1 MNILEKIV
9 NKIKIDL
16 VERKKILS
24 IETLKKKSSL
34 DIKSLSLYDSL
45 NNDYLSL
52 IAEIKDTSPSKGK
65 LMKDKD
71 FLCLA
76 KNYLD
81 ANVNAISVVTEKN
94 FFNGSINNINNIKKL
109 NEYNSTP
116 ILRKDF
122 IIDEYQIYESKYFNA
137 DAILLIASLLDEK
150 TLKDFVNISY
160 DLDLDVLLEIH
171 GEDELSKALNSGVKI
186 IGVNNR
192 NLNNFEVDLNT
203 TSNIVNSI
211 PNYIIKISESG
222 IYTKKDMQKLRD
234 EGCNAV
240 LIGESII
247 TSPNPYNKIIE
258 LMNLK

>member
-9 NKIKIDL
+9 NKIKVDL
-16 VERKKILS
+16 VERKKTLS
-24 IETLKKKSSL
+24 IETLKKNSGL
-34 DIKSLSLYDSL
+34 DINSPSLYDSL

-65 LMKDKD
+65 LIKDND
-71 FLCLA
+71 VLSLA
-76 KNYLD
+76 KNYLNAD
-81 ANVNAISVVTEKN
+81 VNAISVVTEKN
-94 FFNGSINNINNIKKL
+94 FFNGALNNINNIKEL
-109 NEYNSTP
+109 YEYNSTP

-122 IIDEYQIYESKYFNA
+122 IIDKYQIYESKYFNA

-150 TLKDFVNISY
+150 TLREFVNISY

-171 GEDELSKALNSGVKI
+171 GEDELFKALNSGAKI

-203 TSNIVNSI
+203 TLNIVDSI
-211 PNYIIKISESG
+211 PDHIIKISESG
-222 IYTKKDMQKLRD
+222 IYTNKDMQKLRD